1 MDYIKISG
9 EKSTTDDG
17 LKVKTVKLYQKKIF
31 QNTVKNIQSQLSGSW
46 NLILKLIIL

>member
-17 LKVKTVKLYQKKIF
+17 LKVKTVKLYRK
-31 QNTVKNIQSQLSGSW
+31 KNISKYS
-46 NLILKLIIL
+46 